1 MNAHSMLCFNELVH
15 NLTKQVSTIKPSK
28 MLEVFTYLGQEER
41 MLNQNEECLPSGV
54 YKKVIVEGAIEHEL
68 PAEYIEMLRQIKDN
82 GYVGHVDLHN
92 SE

>member
-1 MNAHSMLCFNELVH
+1 ML
-15 NLTKQVSTIKPSK
+15 K
-28 MLEVFTYLGQEER
+28 VFTYLGREER
-41 MLNQNEECLPSGV
+41 MLNQNEECLPSGA

>member
-1 MNAHSMLCFNELVH
+1 MHTTCSNEFLH
-15 NLTKQVSTIKPSK
+15 NLTQQVSIVKPNK
-28 MLEVFTYLGQEER
+28 MLEVFTYLGREER
-41 MLNQNEECLPSGV
+41 MLNHNEECLPSGA
-54 YKKVIVEGAIEHEL
+54 YKKVIIEGAIEHEL